1 MEFWVSFTDRCPLL
15 PNRRHILYI
24 PCPSFIHPGFSRLL
38 KAWHTHCGYLD
49 FLCSTP
55 FLYFFLCH
63 DSVLICTGLPFL
75 LSLCEDRHWDSYWLL
90 KRLHCAFNVTET
102 VCVSCCERRNSTTL
116 PVVQGEVTRT
126 VQSCWSALCDC
137 RAGVFVSFPSVSS
150 HTSSPLLSF
159 PTVFRW
165 LSPEGHPA
173 SLLHHKCCV
182 SHKCTYPLHA
192 TGQLW

>member
-137 RAGVFVSFPSVSS
+137 RAGVFVSFPSRLIS
-150 HTSSPLLSF
+150 HLLS
-159 PTVFRW
+159 TII
-165 LSPEGHPA
+165 LSH
-173 SLLHHKCCV
+173 CV
-182 SHKCTYPLHA
+182 QVIESRRTSGLTTPSQMLCQP
-192 TGQLW
+192 